1 MVIVHQSTTQQIKA
15 LSPSYHEK
23 RFLDEGSALVLRIL
37 RFEKFDERKMF
48 HFRRKVDNRA
58 SIHLYRKCMKVVQ
71 QLIPSHQKIWYDYTR
86 LKFEENANV
95 SDPKKLAKLIEAGNE
110 ELTWMESVLERK
122 KKNKS

>member
-1 MVIVHQSTTQQIKA
+1 
-15 LSPSYHEK
+15 
-23 RFLDEGSALVLRIL
+23 
-37 RFEKFDERKMF
+37 
-48 HFRRKVDNRA
+48 
-58 SIHLYRKCMKVVQ
+58 MKVVQ

-122 KKNKS
+122 KKTKS